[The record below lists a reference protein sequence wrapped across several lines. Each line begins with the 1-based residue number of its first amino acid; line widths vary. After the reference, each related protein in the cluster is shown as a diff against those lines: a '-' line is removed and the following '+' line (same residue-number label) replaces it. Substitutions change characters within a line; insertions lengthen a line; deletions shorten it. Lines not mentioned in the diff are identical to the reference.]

1 MESELDLKEYK
12 DGFNRGYW
20 LFNYEPDVARLLIK
34 SEVDRRDDFST
45 GFAEGLKQA
54 EQEKTISEFDKL
66 RSESNEQ
73 GQEIEL

>member
-20 LFNYEPDVARLLIK
+20 LFNYEPDVAKLLIK
-34 SEVDRRDDFST
+34 SEIDRRDDFST

-54 EQEKTISEFDKL
+54 EQEKTISEFDRL
-66 RSESNEQ
+66 RNNNEQ
-73 GQEIEL
+73 KKDLGR

>member
-1 MESELDLKEYK
+1 MESELNLTEYK
-12 DGFNRGYW
+12 DGFNRGFW
-20 LFNYEPDVARLLIK
+20 LFNYEPDVAKLLIK

-73 GQEIEL
+73 GQDIEL

>member
-1 MESELDLKEYK
+1 MDTELNEKEYK

-54 EQEKTISEFDKL
+54 EQEKTVSEFEQLRKQDNDK
-66 RSESNEQ
+66 EQ
-73 GQEIEL
+73 SIGR